1 MSISTYFR
9 LKIHQNG
16 HEILRV
22 KYLCMMQL
30 SIRVE
35 NWQAQLVLAK
45 KDMELKLLGMKGNN
59 YD

>member
-1 MSISTYFR
+1 
-9 LKIHQNG
+9 
-16 HEILRV
+16 
-22 KYLCMMQL
+22 MMQL